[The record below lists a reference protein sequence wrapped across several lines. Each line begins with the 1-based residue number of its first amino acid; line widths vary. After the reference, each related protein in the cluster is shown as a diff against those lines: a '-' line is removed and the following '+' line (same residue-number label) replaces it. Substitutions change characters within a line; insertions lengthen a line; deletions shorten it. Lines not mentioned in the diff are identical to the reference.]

1 MFSFFQH
8 KTHIKNLLFLFS
20 LCTKVKKIL
29 RKWTKKYVQKSIPRY
44 LFVKKRAVLG
54 NLRNF
59 LRHVDMTPFM
69 LRIFLTDAKM
79 QKVSVHVRICACE

>member
-1 MFSFFQH
+1 MLSFFQH
-8 KTHIKNLLFLFS
+8 KTHIKKLLFLFS

-59 LRHVDMTPFM
+59 FNGTFMRPFM
-69 LRIFLTDAKM
+69 LRIFLMDAKM
-79 QKVSVHVRICACE
+79 QKVSVHVRICAWK